1 MDDYERVLMVKQECF
16 VYRLPPRP
24 SNKGYRASD
33 WGLDKP
39 QWTVRMRI
47 TLKNNKVAVKLE
59 NQISG
64 EPFATAPIDTYP
76 GVAVESVTDSS
87 RYFVLRIKDGDRSA
101 FLGVGFADRG
111 DAFDFN
117 VTLQDHFNKEK
128 NIAALPAEDAPKLNL
143 GLKEGQTLNIK
154 IGNSSGRSRTKPK
167 VQSAGGLGFLPPPPG
182 GKVEASKPAVSNQQS
197 DNLPKQQNSNDEW
210 GSFSSASG
218 ASSAGGGNDW
228 VTF

>member
-1 MDDYERVLMVKQECF
+1 MVKQECF

-39 QWTVRMRI
+39 QWTVRMKI
-47 TLKNNKVAVKLE
+47 TLLNNKVNVKLV
-59 NQISG
+59 NQTTG

-76 GVAVESVTDSS
+76 GVAVESVVDSS

-101 FLGVGFADRG
+101 FVGIGFADRG

-143 GLKEGQTLNIK
+143 GLKEGQTFNIK

-167 VQSAGGLGFLPPPPG
+167 VQSSSGLGFLPPPPG
-182 GKVEASKPAVSNQQS
+182 GKIAAPKLEAPTQQS
-197 DNLPKQQNSNDEW
+197 GNLIDHQSSNDEW
-210 GSFSSASG
+210 GNFSSASSANS
-218 ASSAGGGNDW
+218 ASGGNDW